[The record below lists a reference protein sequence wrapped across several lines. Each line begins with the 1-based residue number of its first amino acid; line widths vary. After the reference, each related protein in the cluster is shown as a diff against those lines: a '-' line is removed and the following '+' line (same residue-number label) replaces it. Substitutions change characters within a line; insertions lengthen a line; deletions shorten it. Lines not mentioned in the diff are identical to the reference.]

1 MNAVMAYFERTIYGM
16 TEYFRVD
23 KTLVLLLATLLYL
36 GLKEKKKADNNGNR
50 VLVYSTIVTFLLLFP
65 ISAMFAVIYQTAF
78 YDYAWTWSMVP
89 VSAVF
94 AYGVVAFYDDT
105 TRASQKRYGII
116 IMVMMIFLLFVC
128 GNQGTLQTHKDANAS
143 NQAKTIAM
151 QTLQNKE
158 DTPVIMW
165 APQNIMQA
173 TRRHTG
179 EIALIYGKDMWDE
192 KAGAYDYEVYSEAY
206 VEAYEWMELLDLI
219 ATETDGEGNFA
230 VLREEYK
237 LEEGAYQNSSMMI
250 EHGVNVIVIPRMAA
264 GMFEEVLE
272 LVLEE
277 KTMTMQ
283 QVYMEQYVLYLLK

>member
-105 TRASQKRYGII
+105 TRESQKRYGII